1 MAFARKVTTPATFAR
16 GRWWLPQ
23 CRRNVRRTPGNGGGC
38 QLDAATGSGRPGKH
52 SRATRTNRG
61 RGWPGRAS
69 VPGWQPPSSRLSD
82 GQATAVVLEH
92 DASRP
97 PVADPPAAVSGSLGH
112 PHATQGK
119 PVRAVALVPRP
130 EGVVASVVWEFKP
143 EGWRVRWFP
152 VERPR
157 SARSSKTA
165 PRWRACADRASSSAG
180 STAPTSG
187 PPAGRYGSLG
197 AERAEAYTRS
207 PTAMRAGWP
216 S

>member
-1 MAFARKVTTPATFAR
+1 MAFARMVTTPATIAR

-23 CRRNVRRTPGNGGGC
+23 CRRNVRGTPGNGGAC
-38 QLDAATGSGRPGKH
+38 QLDAATGSGRLGKR
-52 SRATRTNRG
+52 SRATRRNQG
-61 RGWPGRAS
+61 RDWARRAS
-69 VPGWQPPSSRLSD
+69 PSGWQPPSSRPSG
-82 GQATAVVLEH
+82 GQATAAALEH

-97 PVADPPAAVSGSLGH
+97 PVADSPAAVSGSLGH

-119 PVRAVALVPRP
+119 PVIVPRP

-157 SARSSKTA
+157 SARASKTA

-187 PPAGRYGSLG
+187 PRAGRYGSRG